1 MPFDALTGPD
11 RTARLTWLW
20 NHRASLTASEWQE
33 FYVRVVHDIFAHY
46 RFGELGK
53 LLQYFDHDQL
63 CHECFDEKIWAG
75 DYTDRREHTYPAF
88 YRRVFHN
95 FLVDIFR
102 RNQDEIRNTETF
114 TDDDGSAESEEE
126 GEGGSLPTE
135 TAIAPQAPPL
145 QLLDAEFSDLMSAS
159 ARSFI
164 ASLDDVDRLLLK
176 CWFATDGE
184 VPLVRFRPIV
194 GAKYNSRAI
203 RLGIKVQEADE
214 TYADYGDTL
223 IGRLWSRICQ
233 DWSEI
238 HPGRYVPE
246 DGITELVSIVK
257 REALQLAQPDC
268 RAVLGEKPAA
278 DGPELGT

>member
-11 RTARLTWLW
+11 RTTRLTWLW
-20 NHRASLTASEWQE
+20 NHRASLTPAEWQE
-33 FYVRVVHDIFAHY
+33 FYVRVVHDIFANY

-53 LLQYFDHDQL
+53 LLEYFDHDQL

-75 DYTDRREHTYPAF
+75 DYTDQREHTYPAF

-95 FLVDIFR
+95 FLVDLFR
-102 RNQDEIRNTETF
+102 RNQDEIRNTESF
-114 TDDDGSAESEEE
+114 TDDDGHTESEEE
-126 GEGGSLPTE
+126 GEGEPVPTGA
-135 TAIAPQAPPL
+135 AIDPLAPPL
-145 QLLDAEFSDLMSAS
+145 RLLDAAFSNLLLAS

-184 VPLVRFRPIV
+184 VPLVRFKPIV
-194 GAKYNSRAI
+194 GARYNSRAI

-223 IGRLWSRICQ
+223 IGKLWSRICQ
-233 DWSEI
+233 DWGEN

-246 DGITELVSIVK
+246 DGITELVSSVK
-257 REALQLAQPDC
+257 REALQLKHPDC
-268 RAVLGEKPAA
+268 RAVLGGDLAA
-278 DGPELGT
+278 GRAER